1 MKVELIKWK
10 KTLSENNMIDGWVSV
25 DNLDF
30 KENYKEMISCG
41 INLKESDSNIILAST
56 LCDQKIYNAIKI
68 YKKDIIQRFSYDTD
82 IPYIE
87 EKSKETSKETGKVN
101 FIMKKLTEY
110 PGERLE
116 DMDNESSEDIG
127 DIPNILKP
135 DHKITYDLPDIV
147 ININT
152 FIEKYN
158 EGYSIKQLANY
169 FNVSNCEIRDIKRR
183 LLSEGKIQP
192 SKWEKRFIKE
202 NNTKWSHP
210 KSLESARYNGPCKGR
225 FNPDQLIKDFKN
237 GADYAT
243 LKEKYNLS
251 NGSVTNIKRYL
262 ISQGIIEDNIISKP
276 SHKIIKVKGTDL
288 IRSEVPSLET
298 QLIDRIDW
306 VKRYNVSVPR
316 FKNYY
321 KDHTGKE
328 TAAIFNLDQR
338 VVSKIAKQLGIN
350 KRASYTKARI
360 YNPLE
365 TISDSQFKW
374 DYNNLTQ
381 KEIARKYNIP
391 QGKVSVKVKLMKLD
405 GKI

>member
-10 KTLSENNMIDGWVSV
+10 KLLSENNMLDGWTSI
-25 DNLDF
+25 DNLNF

-41 INLKESDSNIILAST
+41 INLKESSDSIVLAST
-56 LCDQKIYNAIKI
+56 LYNEKIYNAIKI

-87 EKSKETSKETGKVN
+87 EKSKKTN
-101 FIMKKLTEY
+101 NDKLTEY

-116 DMDNESSEDIG
+116 DMDNESSEDID

-169 FNVSNCEIRDIKRR
+169 FNVSNCQIRDIKRR
-183 LLSEGKIQP
+183 LLSEDRIQP
-192 SKWEKRFIKE
+192 SKWEKRNNE
-202 NNTKWSHP
+202 NKKWSHP
-210 KSLESARYNGPCKGR
+210 KSLEDARYNGPCKGR

-276 SHKIIKVKGTDL
+276 SHKITKIKGTDL
-288 IRSEVPSLET
+288 IRSDMPSLET

-338 VVSKIAKQLGIN
+338 IVSKIAKQLGIN

>member
-41 INLKESDSNIILAST
+41 INLKESSDSIVLAST
-56 LCDQKIYNAIKI
+56 LYNEKIYNAIKI

-87 EKSKETSKETGKVN
+87 EKSKETNNDSFLTIVE
-101 FIMKKLTEY
+101 KLNEGHDTS
-110 PGERLE
+110 LE
-116 DMDNESSEDIG
+116 DTNNEQNKDMT

-158 EGYSIKQLANY
+158 EGYSIKQLAKY
-169 FNVSNCEIRDIKRR
+169 FDAPSELIRNIKRR
-183 LLSEGKIQP
+183 LISEGTIQP
-192 SKWEKRFIKE
+192 SKWEKRNNE
-202 NNTKWSHP
+202 NKKWSHP

-276 SHKIIKVKGTDL
+276 SHKIIKVEGTDL

-306 VKRYNVSVPR
+306 VKRYNISVPA
-316 FKNYY
+316 FKRYY

-338 VVSKIAKQLGIN
+338 IVSKIAKQLGIN

-391 QGKVSVKVKLMKLD
+391 QRKVSVKVKLMKLD